1 VTEGGW
7 LRAAKTDDES
17 AMLAEASLLKDE
29 FGATVEL
36 WPKDLVRETLRSPL
50 YFGALHH
57 PYAFSLHPLNYALG
71 VAASAEAAGARIFEE
86 TPALEID
93 PAGVRKRVVTKSSRV
108 RAGHVVLAG
117 SVHLS
122 GLMPQ
127 FANTLLPSFNYAIAT
142 APLGEGL
149 HDVIRYR
156 GAVSDADG
164 VGNQYRIVDGDRLVW
179 TGGST
184 VWRGK
189 PQRHVETLLGQ
200 IRRTY
205 PQLAEVR
212 AEYGWTGVVG
222 NTVHRMPQI
231 GEITPG
237 LWLLSGFGGHGLNTS
252 AMGGELIARAI
263 VDGDATWKMFSPF
276 ALVWAGGSVGRAAHQ
291 AHYWSSRSSGRIAV
305 RMALRREAKR
315 LRAEPGMPKMPAM
328 RKNAETPAAVA
339 EPPADAAPALAS
351 AVPPEFDAG
360 EMPRAAEPPSET
372 MAALAELADT
382 AGPRRK
388 RRSRKKDPAVSGEET
403 QQRGD
408 DPPGRGV

>member
-1 VTEGGW
+1 
-7 LRAAKTDDES
+7 
-17 AMLAEASLLKDE
+17 
-29 FGATVEL
+29 
-36 WPKDLVRETLRSPL
+36 
-50 YFGALHH
+50 
-57 PYAFSLHPLNYALG
+57 
-71 VAASAEAAGARIFEE
+71 
-86 TPALEID
+86 
-93 PAGVRKRVVTKSSRV
+93 
-108 RAGHVVLAG
+108 
-117 SVHLS
+117 
-122 GLMPQ
+122 
-127 FANTLLPSFNYAIAT
+127 
-142 APLGEGL
+142 
-149 HDVIRYR
+149 
-156 GAVSDADG
+156 
-164 VGNQYRIVDGDRLVW
+164 
-179 TGGST
+179 
-184 VWRGK
+184 
-189 PQRHVETLLGQ
+189 
-200 IRRTY
+200 
-205 PQLAEVR
+205 
-212 AEYGWTGVVG
+212 
-222 NTVHRMPQI
+222 
-231 GEITPG
+231 
-237 LWLLSGFGGHGLNTS
+237 
-252 AMGGELIARAI
+252 MGGELIARAI

-315 LRAEPGMPKMPAM
+315 LRAEPGMPKLPAM